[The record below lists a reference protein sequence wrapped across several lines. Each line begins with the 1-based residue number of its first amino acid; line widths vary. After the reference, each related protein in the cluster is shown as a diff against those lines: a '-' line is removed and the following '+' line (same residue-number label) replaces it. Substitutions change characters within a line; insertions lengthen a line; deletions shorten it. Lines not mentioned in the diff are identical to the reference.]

1 MRSTVVAMLAAIALG
16 FVAEASAEA
25 LYHREVDQK
34 NPGGKDLAMSAQEL
48 RRDPKTSEVKVVFR
62 SGASV
67 PSSMFIVRALY
78 DIALARKAKYF
89 VKLQER
95 KAQDGATI
103 FLVGFSD
110 TDGVDPSQYFGVPH
124 IQSDATFMSVEMY
137 RPIFGD
143 ESGSD

>member
-1 MRSTVVAMLAAIALG
+1 MKSTMVAMVAAIALG
-16 FVAEASAEA
+16 LVAEASAEA
-25 LYHREVDQK
+25 LYHREVDQR
-34 NPGGKDLAMSAQEL
+34 NPGGKDLIMSAQEL
-48 RRDPKTSEVKVVFR
+48 RRDSKTSEIKVVFR

-89 VKLQER
+89 VKLRER
-95 KAQDGATI
+95 KAEDGATI

-110 TDGVDPSQYFGVPH
+110 TDKVEPSQYFGVPH
-124 IQSDATFMSVEMY
+124 IESGATFMSVEMY

-143 ESGSD
+143 ENGPD